1 MSYTSRVYEKVLR
14 HDSAWLPQGTDDAG
28 LLARDKYS
36 GSSKLQP
43 SRFCLMLAQVA
54 DPQRVNHPHICA
66 IPADRPKLAPALQT
80 ARQPPCT
87 NPTRSST
94 IGGSVASQQG
104 AWTTS
109 GPHPPLQVPL
119 MLWPVAY
126 SLSLF
131 GAHACSWAAC
141 HQLS

>member
-66 IPADRPKLAPALQT
+66 IPADRPKL
-80 ARQPPCT
+80 RQPCK
-87 NPTRSST
+87 RR
-94 IGGSVASQQG
+94 GSHLVPIQQG
-104 AWTTS
+104 RV
-109 GPHPPLQVPL
+109 Q
-119 MLWPVAY
+119 
-126 SLSLF
+126 
-131 GAHACSWAAC
+131 
-141 HQLS
+141 